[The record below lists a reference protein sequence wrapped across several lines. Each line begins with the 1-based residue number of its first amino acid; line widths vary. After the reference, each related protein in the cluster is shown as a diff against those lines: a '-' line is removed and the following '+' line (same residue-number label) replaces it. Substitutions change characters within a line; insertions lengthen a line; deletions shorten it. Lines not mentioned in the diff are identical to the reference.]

1 MIRVLFYILVAIIL
15 IPVALVREYFFMR
28 SHRQEIDMK
37 KRTIVL
43 SVLGIIILIIV
54 TAVGWFVYKTDYE
67 KSEIN
72 TYDNGSY
79 QLKIYQVGTPVFP
92 YGEGKCRFILNKDGK
107 KIDEMDI
114 WLANDGKWPDTANFD
129 VSWNKDSVSITAHGE
144 EQEDRT
150 YVLYYGKSIYVLDEP
165 QQLRANFI
173 SFNSD
178 GLRAVVCDP
187 MDNDIFPKDAQLTV
201 MFNEDTY
208 IIDLDGSVT
217 YYDPSRKLFEPEIGK
232 KFRWSEGMV
241 IQIQFTAY
249 QGYNKDNG
257 FRNLAIGRRIEN
269 VDVVAVD
276 AE

>member
-1 MIRVLFYILVAIIL
+1 MTRILFYILAAIIL
-15 IPVALVREYFFMR
+15 IPVALLREYLFTR
-28 SHRQEIDMK
+28 SHRKDIDMK
-37 KRTIVL
+37 KRTVVL
-43 SVLGIIILIIV
+43 SALGIITLTIV

-92 YGEGKCRFILNKDGK
+92 YGEGKCMFILNKDGK

-150 YVLYYGKSIYVLDEP
+150 YVLYYGKSIYVLEEP
-165 QQLRANFI
+165 HQLRANFI

-187 MDNDIFPKDAQLTV
+187 MDNDVFPKDAQLTV

-217 YYDPSRKLFEPEIGK
+217 CYDPDRKLFEPEIGK

-241 IQIQFTAY
+241 IQIEFTAY
-249 QGYNKDNG
+249 QGYNRDNG

-269 VDVVAVD
+269 VDVIAVD